1 MKKTDILILNFEEV
15 RRRSLKVWSAI
26 TPEYYFW
33 KPDPNALSCLEMV
46 RHVFEAEHIY
56 QWIIF
61 NKGVIGNYISPWE
74 GRAYTSLDDE
84 IMFAKSYREVFL
96 EFVRGFTPEELDN
109 VEIIRADKNQ
119 RRLLVDY
126 LQRIAYH
133 EAVHTGQM
141 LGYLRTIGVDRPVIW
156 D

>member
-15 RRRSLKVWSAI
+15 RRRSLKVWSAL
-26 TPEYYFW
+26 TPENYYW
-33 KPDPNALSCLEMV
+33 KPDAGAMGCLEMV
-46 RHVFEAEHIY
+46 RHVLESEHIY

-61 NKGVIGNYISPWE
+61 NKGVVGNYVSPWN
-74 GRAYTSLDDE
+74 GRPYISLEDE
-84 IMFAKSYREVFL
+84 INFAKPYREEFL
-96 EFVRGFTPEELDN
+96 EFVKGFTPEELDN

-133 EAVHTGQM
+133 EAVHTGQL
-141 LGYLRTIGVDRPVIW
+141 LGYLRTMGVNRPVIW

>member
-33 KPDPNALSCLEMV
+33 KPDPNALTCLGMV
-46 RHVFEAEHIY
+46 RHVLESEHFY
-56 QWIIF
+56 HWVIF
-61 NKGVIGNYISPWE
+61 NKGLIGNYVSPWGE
-74 GRAYTSLDDE
+74 RPYSSLDDE
-84 IMFAKSYREVFL
+84 IAFAKSHREEFLVF
-96 EFVRGFTPEELDN
+96 VKGFTPEELEN
-109 VEIIRADKNQ
+109 VEVIRADKNQ

-133 EAVHTGQM
+133 EAVHTGQL
-141 LGYLRTIGVDRPVIW
+141 LGYLRTMGVDRPVIW

>member
-1 MKKTDILILNFEEV
+1 MKKTEILILNFEEV

-33 KPDPNALSCLEMV
+33 KPDAEAMGCLEMV
-46 RHVFEAEHIY
+46 RHVLEAEHIY

-61 NKGVIGNYISPWE
+61 NKGVIGNYSSPWD
-74 GRAYTSLDDE
+74 GRPYTSLQDE
-84 IMFAKSYREVFL
+84 INFAKPYREEFL
-96 EFVRGFTPEELDN
+96 EFVRGFTPEELEN
-109 VEIIRADKNQ
+109 IEIIRADKNQ

-133 EAVHTGQM
+133 EAVHTGQL
-141 LGYLRTIGVDRPVIW
+141 LGYLRTMGVARPVIW